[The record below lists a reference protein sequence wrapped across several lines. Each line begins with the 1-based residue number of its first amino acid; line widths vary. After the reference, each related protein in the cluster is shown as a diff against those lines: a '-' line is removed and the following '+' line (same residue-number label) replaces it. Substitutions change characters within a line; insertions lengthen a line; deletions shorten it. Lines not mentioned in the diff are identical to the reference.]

1 MMMRIILDV
10 VVLAVI
16 VAVLAGVILYFG
28 GRTVLT
34 LCESLERPRA
44 DAGSS
49 PATSTKFFFKNSYL
63 QIDAAQ
69 KWA

>member
-1 MMMRIILDV
+1 MMMRIILDL
-10 VVLAVI
+10 VVLVVI

-34 LCESLERPRA
+34 LCESLKRPKA

-49 PATSTKFFFKNSYL
+49 PAASIKHER
-63 QIDAAQ
+63 
-69 KWA
+69 